1 MTARTS
7 VPQAGRM
14 VNYAVTLAAGVGQIL
29 ASVYLSRQA
38 FKFFDEADL
47 KIWFLMLAAMPFLS
61 LFELGATV
69 VLPHRLAAV
78 EHRANEVGA
87 IASNF
92 IATVVLALACALSL
106 GATALWI
113 CTRGGLLAAHAA
125 SLLSM
130 LGLASAV
137 RILANVMHGL
147 LFAQGDNLYD
157 KSLRVVST
165 LVMTAVITAGL
176 HGALSL
182 WAMPLGWAA
191 AGTTSICA
199 ALYRQRMRWQVRLHA
214 RHVRRASV
222 AAAMREAMRYVFIAL
237 PGQLVFN
244 ATPFIIASRLPAQYT
259 VAFGLTQQLI
269 GGMSLVVTL
278 PVTIA
283 TPRLAAAYRVDKAG
297 ARAILLGTM
306 ASAAMISAAVLA
318 LVAVTIDQITG
329 AWIGHVVP
337 IEGMFLALYFC
348 VMFIEWQQ
356 TTATTATMVT
366 GDMNFVTVTVVS
378 ALLVVS
384 TMPLLIGHFGFLGV
398 PLALLFAQMLT
409 CHPHNFWKAF
419 RAYRINPAIYL
430 TKLVPALVVGGFV
443 VAAGT
448 GLSRLGLPQLAQLVL
463 SGGFAALACLAG
475 LYLMNRAAAQPI
487 EAHK

>member
-1 MTARTS
+1 MTVSASASR
-7 VPQAGRM
+7 GRRLL
-14 VNYAVTLAAGVGQIL
+14 NYAITLAAGVSQIV

-38 FKFFDEADL
+38 FKLFDEPDL

-69 VLPHRLAAV
+69 VLPHRLASV
-78 EHRANEVGA
+78 EYRAGEVGE

-92 IATVVLALACALSL
+92 IATVLLALAGALTI
-106 GATALWI
+106 GALTLWE
-113 CTRGGLLAAHAA
+113 CTRGGMISGHAA
-125 SLLSM
+125 SLLAM
-130 LGLASAV
+130 LGIASAV

-157 KSLRVVST
+157 KSLRVVSI

-176 HGALSL
+176 FGGLAL

-191 AGTTSICA
+191 AGITSILA
-199 ALYRQRMRWQVRLHA
+199 SLYRQRTRWHVRLHYL
-214 RHVRRASV
+214 HVRRANVV
-222 AAAMREAMRYVFIAL
+222 ATMREAMRYVLIAL
-237 PGQLVFN
+237 PGQMVFN

-269 GGMSLVVTL
+269 GGITLMVSL
-278 PVTIA
+278 PITIA
-283 TPRLAAAYRVDKAG
+283 TPRLAATYRVDKAG
-297 ARAILLGTM
+297 ARAILLTTM
-306 ASAAMISAAVLA
+306 GNVAMISAAALA
-318 LVAVTIDQITG
+318 LVAVSVDQITH

-337 IEGMFLALYFC
+337 IGNIFLAVYFG

-366 GDMNFVTVTVVS
+366 GNMNFVTVTIVS
-378 ALLVVS
+378 ALLVVT
-384 TMPLLIGHFGFLGV
+384 TMPVLIGYFGFLGV

-419 RAYRINPAIYL
+419 RAYQISPANYL
-430 TKLVPALVVGGFV
+430 PKLLPAFLVGVCI
-443 VAAGT
+443 VAADT
-448 GLSRLGLPQLAQLVL
+448 FLRGLALPQLAQLVL
-463 SGGFAALACLAG
+463 TACIAASACLAG
-475 LYLMNRAAAQPI
+475 LFIINRA
-487 EAHK
+487 E